1 MKKFGSIERKA
12 AENVRQLLDTSEHGT
27 CNLGEMGY
35 SLSEELMKSSPIAT
49 TESWKELEHTMQQR
63 GLRYTNRRPNKFV
76 SFCMQYGKVAA
87 VVTVVAIL
95 SVTAYFLTHNDQ
107 EVEVYAM
114 GEGITTMEMPMAV
127 LPALESDVLPD
138 GTRLWMD
145 TGSRLT
151 AYGDWSKDSVRQAQA
166 EGEVYFDVAHDP
178 KRPMIIYTSRC
189 VITVLGTKFHLRDYL
204 YEPELSLT
212 LYEGRVKVTGENLSY
227 VMKPGEEVRIN
238 HQTGRLQLVDHN
250 NEEPSEAPVG
260 YVRGKLDET
269 IDRQVLVSIMSKD
282 FKGVITDTIEMRKGR
297 FQLEMQYNTPRLV
310 SITALRTSTNQNQLP
325 SQATFF
331 YLPGQDIT
339 LQGTLDSPMLVGD
352 DFCQQQNEVFKSVHK
367 PSREQYKE
375 LFSRHANGDKRNREK
390 ENQDY
395 EQWLMDREQLALQF
409 IASHPTWDASV
420 GLLYDLRIPR
430 IEEALSILTDSVKE
444 GQMNSLVRVK
454 QQALQHHKQQQRAS
468 ELTQQGQLAPDFELR
483 DRDGKLHRLS
493 DWRGKYVIL
502 DFWASW
508 CGPCKAGMP
517 AMKECYKKHS
527 GKLDIIGIATWDVE
541 EGWHRALGNLQL
553 PWTNVFAYKGTAS
566 DVPAK
571 YAVKALP
578 TKFLISPKGEILLR
592 YEGEDEAFYEQ
603 IDRLVK

>member
-1 MKKFGSIERKA
+1 MKKFGSIERMA
-12 AENVRQLLDTSEHGT
+12 AENVRQLLDASKHAT
-27 CNLGEMGY
+27 CGLGEMGR
-35 SLSEELMKSSPIAT
+35 SLSGEIMKSSPIVT
-49 TESWKELEHTMQQR
+49 SDSWQELEHMMQQR
-63 GLRYTNRRPNKFV
+63 GLLNTNRRSNKLV
-76 SFCMQYGKVAA
+76 RLCMRYGKVAA
-87 VVTVVAIL
+87 VVTVVALL
-95 SVTAYFLTHNDQ
+95 SVTAYYLTHNNQ
-107 EVEVYAM
+107 GVEVYAM
-114 GEGITTMEMPMAV
+114 GEGTAPMEMPMTV

-145 TGSRLT
+145 AGSRLT

-212 LYEGRVKVTGENLSY
+212 LYDGRIKVTGENLSY

-250 NEEPSEAPVG
+250 DEEPSDAPVG
-260 YVRGKLDET
+260 YIRGTLDEST
-269 IDRQVLVSIMSKD
+269 DRQALVSIMSKD
-282 FKGVITDTIEMRKGR
+282 FKGVTTDTIEMKKGR
-297 FQLEMQYNTPRLV
+297 FQLKMQYNTPRLV
-310 SITALRTSTNQNQLP
+310 SITALRTSGNRGQLP
-325 SQATFF
+325 SQVTFY
-331 YLPGQDIT
+331 YLPGQDVT

-352 DFCQQQNEVFKSVHK
+352 DFCQQQNEVYKSVHK
-367 PSREQYKE
+367 PSRELYQE
-375 LFSRHANGDKRNREK
+375 LFARHVNVDKRNREQ

-395 EQWLMDREQLALQF
+395 EQWLADREQLALQF
-409 IASHPTWDASV
+409 MRQHPDWDASV
-420 GLLYDLRIPR
+420 GLLYDLRILH
-430 IEEALSILTDSVKE
+430 IEEALSILTDSIRE
-444 GQMNSLVRVK
+444 GRMNSLVKVK

-483 DRDGKLHRLS
+483 DRDGKLHRLT

-517 AMKECYKKHS
+517 AMKECYKKHC

-541 EGWHRALGNLQL
+541 EGWHRALGNMQL

-566 DVPAK
+566 DVPAQ

-592 YEGEDEAFYEQ
+592 FEGEDAAFYEQ